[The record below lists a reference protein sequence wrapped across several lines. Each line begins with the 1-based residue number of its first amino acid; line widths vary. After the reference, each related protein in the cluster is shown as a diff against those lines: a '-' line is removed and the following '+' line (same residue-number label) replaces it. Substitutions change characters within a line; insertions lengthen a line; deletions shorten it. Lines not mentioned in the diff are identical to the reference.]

1 MAIKKLYKKTRKTL
15 TKIIAGSACIGMLA
29 CCSGE
34 ILPGEFTTID
44 SYGTGGGHFEE
55 ARRKL
60 HNRYGDS
67 IRVGKDH
74 DFDSDNKND
83 LYIIA
88 KNGTVFYTKSRRVYD
103 GNESESQRRW
113 FKGSHMDS
121 YGPKF
126 SQRTDK

>member
-74 DFDSDNKND
+74 DYSKEWNCF
-83 LYIIA
+83 LY
-88 KNGTVFYTKSRRVYD
+88 KVKKSL
-103 GNESESQRRW
+103 
-113 FKGSHMDS
+113 
-121 YGPKF
+121 
-126 SQRTDK
+126 